1 MKTKVSLGYFVT
13 DCGLGIS
20 KIRNYYFL
28 KSEKLPRLLLSPL
41 RAEGLLV
48 LIPNIILIYIDNL
61 CFQRSFDFTMHHRS
75 LYYPFNCI
83 PQSFFQDIKKYKSVL
98 W

>member
-41 RAEGLLV
+41 PAEGLLV
-48 LIPNIILIYIDNL
+48 LIPNIILIYIGNL
-61 CFQRSFDFTMHHRS
+61 CFQRYEIGAFS
-75 LYYPFNCI
+75 
-83 PQSFFQDIKKYKSVL
+83 SVC
-98 W
+98 